1 MSGGIREI
9 YQIFSNSGGNLD
21 EEYRY
26 AVSSHDIFAGMLP
39 RIIRGRRA
47 FSSTCSARIFY
58 FSRRITMS
66 SQLRVAVIGATGV
79 AGQQALVSLDGHPWF
94 KVVALAASP
103 RSAGKKYTE
112 AITNPD
118 SGQIRWACQEAI
130 PEWARDMVVQDAGE
144 LPTDGLDL
152 VFNAT
157 ESDAAKVI
165 EPRFAQDV
173 PVVSTASA
181 FRYEPDVPIY
191 IPGVNLN
198 HIELLK
204 EQQKR
209 RGWKGFVI
217 PIPNCTTTGLAVTL
231 APLHEKFGV
240 KGVLVTSMQALSGAG
255 RSPGVLGLDIL
266 DNVVPYIPK
275 EEEKVELETKK
286 ILGALNGVDIVPAD
300 FSVSATC
307 TRVGVRDGHTEAVFA
322 SLAKKAGVDEV
333 AQAMDEF
340 GAELAALDLPSAPKK
355 LITLHSDPYHP
366 QPRVDRDLD
375 GGMTTSVGRIREDG
389 LLENGIKYVLLS
401 HNTKAG
407 AAKGACLVA
416 EVLVNKGYIGG

>member
-1 MSGGIREI
+1 
-9 YQIFSNSGGNLD
+9 
-21 EEYRY
+21 
-26 AVSSHDIFAGMLP
+26 
-39 RIIRGRRA
+39 
-47 FSSTCSARIFY
+47 
-58 FSRRITMS
+58 MS

-79 AGQQALVSLDGHPWF
+79 AGQQALVSLDAHPWF

-103 RSAGKKYTE
+103 RSAGKKYID

-118 SGQIRWACQEAI
+118 SGQVRWACQESI
-130 PEWARDMVVQDAGE
+130 PDWAKDMMVQDAAE
-144 LPTDGLDL
+144 LPTTGLDL

-165 EPRFAQDV
+165 EPRFAQDI

-181 FRYEPDVPIY
+181 FRYEEDVPIY
-191 IPGVNLN
+191 IPGVNLG
-198 HIELLK
+198 HVEMLRL
-204 EQQKR
+204 QQKR
-209 RGWKGFVI
+209 RNWKGFVI

-240 KGVLVTSMQALSGAG
+240 KGVLMTSMQALSGAG
-255 RSPGVLGLDIL
+255 RSPGVLALDIL

-275 EEEKVELETKK
+275 EEEKVERETKK
-286 ILGALNGVDIVPAD
+286 ILGTLKDGAVIPAG
-300 FSVSATC
+300 FGVSATC
-307 TRVGVRDGHTEAVFA
+307 TRVAVRDGHTEAVYV
-322 SLAKKAGVDEV
+322 SLAKKAGLDEV

-340 GAELAALDLPSAPKK
+340 GAELVAMNLPSGPQKV
-355 LITLHSDPYHP
+355 ITVLSDPYHP
-366 QPRVDRDLD
+366 QPRADRDRD